1 MYVDYTGTLL
11 VNVMK
16 HAPIKDADEAYNVVK
31 ILWKRKSV
39 NFT

>member
-31 ILWKRKSV
+31 DTMEKKIS
-39 NFT
+39 